1 NFTVV
6 SWNVRGLG
14 DSDKCNVVRDAFTT
28 VNPTVICIQETKLHD
43 ITTSKAHS
51 FLPPSHVN
59 SYHFIG
65 AAGSRGGILTTW
77 NSNALRMDSY
87 ITRRHTLTVVL
98 SSTSS
103 DHRLTI
109 TNVYAPSD
117 HRDSPLFLNGLKELK
132 PHINGAWLLLGDFN
146 LVRSATDKNNC
157 AIDTRLC
164 QMFNDTLDHLE
175 VVELPLLDKLFT
187 WSNQREHPT
196 LARLDRVF
204 ANHTQCT
211 VFPNTSL
218 TSLVWPTSDH

>member
-1 NFTVV
+1 
-6 SWNVRGLG
+6 
-14 DSDKCNVVRDAFTT
+14 
-28 VNPTVICIQETKLHD
+28 
-43 ITTSKAHS
+43 
-51 FLPPSHVN
+51 
-59 SYHFIG
+59 
-65 AAGSRGGILTTW
+65 
-77 NSNALRMDSY
+77 
-87 ITRRHTLTVVL
+87 VL

-117 HRDSPLFLNGLKELK
+117 HRDSPLFLDGLKELK

-146 LVRSATDKNNC
+146 LVRSATDKNNCAIDTRLCQMFNDTLDHLEVVELPLLDTDKNNC

-218 TSLVWPTSDH
+218 TSLVWPTSNHTPLSPPPYPKPTFFVSRMLGSTTTPSFLPSYPPGMMLQTMWMLLLHLLVA